1 MYIIMFETK
10 DTEKSFLF

>member
-1 MYIIMFETK
+1 MFETK